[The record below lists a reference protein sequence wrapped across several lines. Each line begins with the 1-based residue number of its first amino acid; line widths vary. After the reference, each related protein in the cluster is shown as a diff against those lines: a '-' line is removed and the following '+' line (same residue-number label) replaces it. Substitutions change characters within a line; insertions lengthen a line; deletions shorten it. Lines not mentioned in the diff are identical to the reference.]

1 MYAVK
6 DCQQS
11 NRYYFYEVYES
22 AKAYEDHRLSSHFK
36 RYISETQDLVKEKIL
51 LDLENCIA
59 ISKGNLAF
67 SN

>member
-11 NRYYFYEVYES
+11 NCYYFYEVYAS

-36 RYISETQDLVKEKIL
+36 RYISEMQDLVKEKIL

-59 ISKGNLAF
+59 ISKGKLAF
-67 SN
+67 PN